1 MTSDVQERIA
11 AGDTVRRVTPRS
23 RTPYGPYGKVRG
35 LVEVGAA
42 WLSEGY
48 RRGEDYAF
56 VSWDGYV
63 KEEAL
68 QARSLAKAVRP

>member
-11 AGDTVRRVTPRS
+11 AGDTVRRVTPAN

-42 WLSEGY
+42 WLSLNPP
-48 RRGEDYAF
+48 R
-56 VSWDGYV
+56 
-63 KEEAL
+63 K
-68 QARSLAKAVRP
+68 

>member
-1 MTSDVQERIA
+1 
-11 AGDTVRRVTPRS
+11 
-23 RTPYGPYGKVRG
+23 VRG